1 MGLFGKKKN
10 LDENQETGIKKQE
23 EPKVTSKVLSTDKVT
38 AKKATETKAAP
49 KKLRQVKKAVE
60 TKSEKAASSKKA
72 GRQAYRVLCRP
83 LITEKSAS
91 LASEGVYVFE
101 VNPSCGK
108 VEVKHAI
115 KELYGVLP
123 RRVNVVA
130 MGGKRVRFGR
140 RHGVRH
146 DWKKAF
152 VFLKKGETIDVFDAK

>member
-1 MGLFGKKKN
+1 MGLFGKKKS

-23 EPKVTSKVLSTDKVT
+23 EPTVTSKVLSTDEVT

-49 KKLRQVKKAVE
+49 KKLRMAKKSVE
-60 TKSEKAASSKKA
+60 KKPEKAASSKKA
-72 GRQAYRVLCRP
+72 GRQAYRVLRRP

-123 RRVNVVA
+123 RRVNVVT

>member
-23 EPKVTSKVLSTDKVT
+23 EPKATSKVLSTDEVT
-38 AKKATETKAAP
+38 AKKATETKVAP
-49 KKLRQVKKAVE
+49 KKLRTAKKSVE
-60 TKSEKAASSKKA
+60 TKSEKAVSSKKA
-72 GRQAYRVLCRP
+72 GRQAYRVLRRP

-115 KELYGVLP
+115 KELYGILP